1 MEKKKKIANKET
13 ESTHTHKNS
22 LREQEAYLD
31 SGGGDGGSRSN
42 QLRYMFAQF
51 RLTA

>member
-1 MEKKKKIANKET
+1 MNGEEEENSEQENRKH
-13 ESTHTHKNS
+13 THTNS

-31 SGGGDGGSRSN
+31 SGGGDGGSWSN

>member
-1 MEKKKKIANKET
+1 MEKKKKMANKKT
-13 ESTHTHKNS
+13 ESTHTHTNS

-31 SGGGDGGSRSN
+31 SGGGDGGSWSN